1 MTPEVEIST
10 SHLVGKF
17 AGRAREKAL
26 AREAWIYDEL
36 QTIQGV
42 AIPLWFGLLEVTLP
56 DDCDFVP
63 WIKESEYDSDSS
75 NEYSSEEY
83 YELQRL
89 GTFEETPANR
99 RSWED

>member
-1 MTPEVEIST
+1 M
-10 SHLVGKF
+10 
-17 AGRAREKAL
+17 
-26 AREAWIYDEL
+26 
-36 QTIQGV
+36 
-42 AIPLWFGLLEVTLP
+42 TLP

-99 RSWED
+99 EILRRLEDPRCVVMLLIEQLGKWFLPFKAHISDEIK